1 MGSTMVHSSWVPFQ
15 VGAVRDADVEPEDRD
30 SDGYWLGCHCSVAC
44 HSGSM
49 VSLDAL
55 TPPVFFCVAY

>member
-1 MGSTMVHSSWVPFQ
+1 M
-15 VGAVRDADVEPEDRD
+15 RDADVEPEDRD